1 MINSFKGARLPKLI
15 RNNGPISQGLSSQVG
30 PEGISLVPRDHEIN
44 TRAAGTR
51 SLSSAETSGREQSL
65 NLSVLKTPEAR
76 TKGGLNFNTS
86 ECIISNSRSS

>member
-51 SLSSAETSGREQSL
+51 SLSSAETSGREQSI
-65 NLSVLKTPEAR
+65 TQPFCPENPGR
-76 TKGGLNFNTS
+76 EDEGWF
-86 ECIISNSRSS
+86 EFQHF